1 MTNEDLHN
9 KEPRSSTE
17 IESDI
22 RQTRGRMDATL
33 DELSDR
39 MTARSL
45 LNSALDWWE
54 SRNADA
60 PGRNVTSDAFQTVGR
75 RVRENPLP
83 SLLIGFGLVW
93 MITEAASKDDEET
106 GSIAGGNSPY
116 KGAHSNEGGTPSSYP
131 DEYLEEQKEIGIGH
145 VGGLAEKAKN
155 KLGEAKEA
163 VSGVAGSVKEKVA
176 AMGESATQTAEG
188 LGRGAQ
194 DVYEQGR
201 STAAKVGRNIER
213 GYHSTTEQVENA
225 MEEYPLAVGIGFAA
239 LGALIGVLLPGTRR
253 EDELLGEQSDK
264 LVKATKEKGE
274 ELLQRG
280 KAVAQRVTEGAVEEA
295 RQQGLT
301 PETVGERISE
311 FAGKVGEVV
320 QKAKE
325 EVGTAAK
332 DEKLTVE
339 HLKGEAS
346 SAAEGVK
353 QDRKASVQKKSDE
366 HG

>member
-17 IESDI
+17 IESNI

-116 KGAHSNEGGTPSSYP
+116 KEGRTRMRAARLPHTPTNTRKSKRRSGSGTLAAWLKRRKTNW
-131 DEYLEEQKEIGIGH
+131 EKQK
-145 VGGLAEKAKN
+145 KQ
-155 KLGEAKEA
+155 
-163 VSGVAGSVKEKVA
+163 S
-176 AMGESATQTAEG
+176 
-188 LGRGAQ
+188 R
-194 DVYEQGR
+194 
-201 STAAKVGRNIER
+201 
-213 GYHSTTEQVENA
+213 
-225 MEEYPLAVGIGFAA
+225 
-239 LGALIGVLLPGTRR
+239 
-253 EDELLGEQSDK
+253 ELLGVLRRRWPLWGSPRPR
-264 LVKATKEKGE
+264 L
-274 ELLQRG
+274 R
-280 KAVAQRVTEGAVEEA
+280 R
-295 RQQGLT
+295 
-301 PETVGERISE
+301 
-311 FAGKVGEVV
+311 
-320 QKAKE
+320 
-325 EVGTAAK
+325 
-332 DEKLTVE
+332 
-339 HLKGEAS
+339 
-346 SAAEGVK
+346 
-353 QDRKASVQKKSDE
+353 ASVEVHKMCMSKAARLRRRLAATSSVGIIQLRNRWRAPWRSILSPWE
-366 HG
+366 LGSLPWGP